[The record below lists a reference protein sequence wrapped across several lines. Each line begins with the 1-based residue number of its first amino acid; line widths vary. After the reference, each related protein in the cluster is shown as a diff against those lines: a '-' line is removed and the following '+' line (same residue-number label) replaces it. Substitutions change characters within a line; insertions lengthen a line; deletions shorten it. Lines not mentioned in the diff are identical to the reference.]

1 MTVYLFKFFF
11 FKNVQIL
18 YPSHLQ
24 GLVPSNWSNEKFFCL
39 NNLLK
44 STSHTSST
52 VNVTNITFG
61 VRVFTF
67 SHEVISITVFQHY
80 IQHTSLCIL
89 QGLLWL
95 GFLGICWRLFL
106 ILEMKRICRF
116 LLDNCGQLGFC
127 VGITVCSFFCLRN
140 KRINSYSH
148 LIKLIIDNISSVL

>member
-1 MTVYLFKFFF
+1 MIQGCDCLP
-11 FKNVQIL
+11 L
-18 YPSHLQ
+18 YIFYKRMFRLNPSHLQ
-24 GLVPSNWSNEKFFCL
+24 GLVPSNWSNEKFFVYTI

-52 VNVTNITFG
+52 VNVTCITFG

-95 GFLGICWRLFL
+95 GFLSIYWCLFL
-106 ILEMKRICRF
+106 VLEMKRICCF
-116 LLDNCGQLGFC
+116 LLDNCG
-127 VGITVCSFFCLRN
+127 
-140 KRINSYSH
+140 
-148 LIKLIIDNISSVL
+148 